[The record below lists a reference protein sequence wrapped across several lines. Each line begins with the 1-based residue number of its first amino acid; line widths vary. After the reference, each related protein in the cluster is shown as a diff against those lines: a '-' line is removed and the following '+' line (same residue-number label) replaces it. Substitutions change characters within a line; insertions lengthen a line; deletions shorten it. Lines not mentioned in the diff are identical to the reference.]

1 MMSTSALRPRFEAR
15 FPTEDSCLEHVMRIR
30 FGDRHDCT
38 QCGRNAHYYRV
49 RTRRSYACEYCG
61 HQLYPTAGTPFSRTR
76 VPLRDWFMVMT
87 LLCYE
92 NEAVSVELVESRL
105 GITHKTAQRLCQIID
120 GHLRTLAA
128 PDGPGPR

>member
-61 HQLYPTAGTPFSRTR
+61 HQLYPTAGTPSAGRASRCVTGS
-76 VPLRDWFMVMT
+76 W
-87 LLCYE
+87 
-92 NEAVSVELVESRL
+92 
-105 GITHKTAQRLCQIID
+105 
-120 GHLRTLAA
+120 
-128 PDGPGPR
+128 